1 MSTVRNLGSFGVA
14 SAVVFAA
21 SWWIGGVFGPDPDT
35 PSPPTSVGPHGP
47 VSSSH
52 ARAAAPLPSWGQTP
66 ASSLHATSPATDSA
80 VTVPVS
86 PPSVHVGGAA
96 SPAPVGPP
104 AASGGGTEPGTASA
118 DRVSDVTAVAS
129 TSVPEAARPGGPEGS
144 MPSATVA
151 SGNGRGVG
159 PLDSAGAPGLTAR
172 VIDKVGDTAVSRP
185 GAGSPT
191 AGHENP
197 APENTQTNPPSDS
210 SAVARGRASTSSAKD
225 KSER

>member
-1 MSTVRNLGSFGVA
+1 MSHQRWCSRRRGGSAGCSAPTPIPRARRRA
-14 SAVVFAA
+14 SGHTA
-21 SWWIGGVFGPDPDT
+21 
-35 PSPPTSVGPHGP
+35 PSPPVMPE
-47 VSSSH
+47 
-52 ARAAAPLPSWGQTP
+52 RQRRCRRWGQTP